1 MFDVFEKKNNRN
13 FIVHTV
19 SLQGIYLLP
28 SSSSFLKRQISTHLY
43 SLSTNLS
50 LGTPVPSDSPF
61 RLLSLYRTNFETPS
75 MLHRH

>member
-1 MFDVFEKKNNRN
+1 MFDVFEKNNRN

-19 SLQGIYLLP
+19 SLFIFFRRHQ
-28 SSSSFLKRQISTHLY
+28 SFLKRQISTHL

-50 LGTPVPSDSPF
+50 THVPPDSPF
-61 RLLSLYRTNFETPS
+61 RLLSLYRTNFEIPL